1 MSSLERAEDV
11 VLPVCEQSVNIAST
25 TADVSPWKATVTQE
39 KTVAKDMPESPD
51 MKFARTRFGHLLDGI
66 RSGEIQTGIQA
77 RNRARSPEEMER
89 DLLERPKK
97 SLRRE
102 SRRMVFELRGK
113 PFALRDSG
121 RREGVYALCRN
132 WMRGSDDERPR
143 EKREVEHPE
152 PPDDS
157 LDLLATKEIWAL
169 PRPHDRIRIEPAPPP
184 LYIST
189 KIKVDTTSSSELL
202 AVYLPHWRKIKKNW
216 NEYSRIRDRRY
227 QKSIRLLNTVFTM
240 NQQNSI
246 I

>member
-1 MSSLERAEDV
+1 MSSLERTDDI
-11 VLPVCEQSVNIAST
+11 VLPVCEQSVDGTSTAANVPSCKVNI
-25 TADVSPWKATVTQE
+25 TQE
-39 KTVAKDMPESPD
+39 KTAIKNMPESPD

-77 RNRARSPEEMER
+77 RNRARSPEEMEK

-102 SRRMVFELRGK
+102 NRRMVFELRGK

-143 EKREVEHPE
+143 EKREIEHPE
-152 PPDDS
+152 PSDDS
-157 LDLLATKEIWAL
+157 LDLLATKEIYAL
-169 PRPHDRIRIEPAPPP
+169 PRPHDRIRIEPAPSP
-184 LYIST
+184 LYLNP
-189 KIKVDTTSSSELL
+189 KIKVDITSAREIL
-202 AVYLPHWRKIKKNW
+202 AVYLPHWKRIKKNW

-227 QKSIRLLNTVFTM
+227 QKSIRLLNTVFSM

>member
-11 VLPVCEQSVNIAST
+11 VLPVCEQSVNTAST
-25 TADVSPWKATVTQE
+25 TADVSPWKAM

>member
-1 MSSLERAEDV
+1 MSSLERVEDV
-11 VLPVCEQSVNIAST
+11 VLPVCEQSVNTAST
-25 TADVSPWKATVTQE
+25 AADVSPWKAT
-39 KTVAKDMPESPD
+39 KTMAKDMPESPD

-77 RNRARSPEEMER
+77 RSRARSPEEMER

-202 AVYLPHWRKIKKNW
+202 AIYLPHWKKIKKNW